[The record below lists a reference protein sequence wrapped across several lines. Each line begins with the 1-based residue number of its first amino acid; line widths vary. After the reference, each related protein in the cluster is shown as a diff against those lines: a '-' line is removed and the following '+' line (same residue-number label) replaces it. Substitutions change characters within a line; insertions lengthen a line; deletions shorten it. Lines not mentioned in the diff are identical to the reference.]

1 MLKFSFQILRAGMRS
16 IFNLRR
22 TVARAARGWRHAH
35 RFSPGLRRDLPRAPE
50 APADGAAIRRGSYEE
65 DDEAL
70 PAPAAFVRE
79 RIFEDY
85 IYMDWVEKKR

>member
-16 IFNLRR
+16 IFNFRR